1 MLRALKESVFKAEMD
16 NVLVEAVIEGTTDNI
31 KDAFLED
38 PDAVVIGAENDPE
51 IDKLVKDLPEYG
63 EVGAKDIE
71 DLKKLE
77 ESLIPA
83 EV

>member
-16 NVLVEAVIEGTTDNI
+16 NVLVEAVIEGTTDSI